1 MHRGS
6 SKGARSDRAPEILP
20 LSAPPAPPASVCVE
34 LEAARAGRSDVRV
47 VRVAP
52 GTTVRE
58 LLRSIGQPVEGCAV
72 LDGERPVPSDEPLV
86 APRRLTI
93 VPTFSGG

>member
-6 SKGARSDRAPEILP
+6 SKGARTDRAPEILP
-20 LSAPPAPPASVCVE
+20 LSAPPAPPAIVRVE
-34 LEAARAGRSDVRV
+34 LETARAGRSEHRV
-47 VRVAP
+47 LEVAS
-52 GTTVRE
+52 GTTVRQ
-58 LLRSIGQPVEGCAV
+58 LLRSIGQPIEGCAV

-86 APRRLTI
+86 GPRRLTI